1 MANSRLS
8 FTETRQI
15 LDNIA
20 KSFQLMRAVVDGQF
34 AGEATN
40 TFLYAQRYLVETRL
54 RALTS
59 DRGIRDFQ
67 PAAESLL
74 GILDTTDSAGSYR
87 LLANYYGPMLR
98 AIVAHHANYDTT
110 YTSFWDWWNTNKA
123 AASNDKVLG
132 EVADLMVAAG
142 INVDPDHCVPP
153 ANTKLSTIIFSGSAT
168 AAIATVNKLDPLRYK
183 GHTCEIYC
191 VARNA
196 VPDEIVLSLNNAK
209 DSSFAPGTAGTVDFP
224 ITILSTQAAGQVMD
238 IPAVAG
244 DTIFDTSDSTLTITS
259 GGKTS
264 DSFIVRVKEYR
275 AAAV

>member
-8 FTETRQI
+8 FTETRQL

-34 AGEATN
+34 AGESTN

-59 DRGIRDFQ
+59 DTGIRDVQ
-67 PAAESLL
+67 PAAETLL
-74 GILDTTDSAGSYR
+74 RILDTTDSAGSYR
-87 LLANYYGPMLR
+87 LLANYYAPMLR

-110 YTSFWDWWNTNKA
+110 YASFWAWWNAAKA
-123 AASNDKVLG
+123 AATNDKVLG

-142 INVDPDHCVPP
+142 ISVDPDHCVPP
-153 ANTKLSTIIFSGSAT
+153 ANTKLATIIFSGTAT
-168 AAIATVNKLDPLRYK
+168 GAITSINKIDPLRYK

-191 VARNA
+191 VARN
-196 VPDEIVLSLNNAK
+196 VSPDEIVLSVNNAK
-209 DSSFAPGTAGTVDFP
+209 DSSFAPGTEGSIDFP
-224 ITILSTQAAGQVMD
+224 ITIANTLAAGQVMD
-238 IPAVAG
+238 IPAVDG
-244 DTIFDTSDSTLTITS
+244 DTIFDTADSSLTITS
-259 GGKTS
+259 GGKDG
-264 DSFIVRVKEYR
+264 DSFIIRVKEYR

>member
-20 KSFQLMRAVVDGQF
+20 KSYQLMRAVIDGQF
-34 AGEATN
+34 AGESTT

-59 DRGIRDFQ
+59 DTGIRDVQ

-74 GILDTTDSAGSYR
+74 RILDTTDSAGSYR

-110 YTSFWDWWNTNKA
+110 YASFWAWWSAAKA
-123 AASNDKVLG
+123 ASPNDKVLG

-142 INVDPDHCVPP
+142 INVDPAHCVPP
-153 ANTKLSTIIFSGSAT
+153 ANTKLGTIIYSGAVT
-168 AAIATVNKLDPLRYK
+168 AALMVINKIDPLRYK
-183 GHTCEIYC
+183 GHLCEIYC
-191 VARNA
+191 VARN
-196 VPDEIVLSLNNAK
+196 VSPDEIVLSATNAK
-209 DSSFAPGTAGTVDFP
+209 VSTHAPGDTGNVPFP
-224 ITILSTQAAGQVMD
+224 ITILNTLAAGQVMD
-238 IPAVAG
+238 IPQVNG
-244 DTIFDTSDSTLTITS
+244 DSIFDLSTSSLTLTS